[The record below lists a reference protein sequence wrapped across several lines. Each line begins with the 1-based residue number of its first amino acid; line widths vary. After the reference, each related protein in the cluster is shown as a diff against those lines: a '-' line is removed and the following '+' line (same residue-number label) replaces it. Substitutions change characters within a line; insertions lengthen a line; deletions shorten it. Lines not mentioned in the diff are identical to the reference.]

1 MLYFIPERSA
11 NVSGEQ
17 AVYDG
22 IGGRIQR
29 RQALYESC
37 EGHARLRFWYVAVH
51 LQQVE
56 HYVRAPA
63 QDEY

>member
-1 MLYFIPERSA
+1 MLLLIPERSA

-22 IGGRIQR
+22 VGGGIQR
-29 RQALYESC
+29 RQTLYERC

-51 LQQVE
+51 L
-56 HYVRAPA
+56 
-63 QDEY
+63 